1 MKKNILYVVFVLLF
15 LELLYIKAFF
25 YGLISINSFLENIS
39 VLLPGNIS
47 FYLFLPF
54 YYIFFIP
61 IDWLLFGLFKLDK
74 IYYNL
79 TLTFSLDIFFTAL
92 YLVVLFFISKKFFM
106 VFFNKKKK
114 LKK

>member
-25 YGLISINSFLENIS
+25 YGLISINSLLENIS
-39 VLLPGNIS
+39 ILLPGNIS

-54 YYIFFIP
+54 YYVFFIP
-61 IDWLLFGLFKLDK
+61 IDWLLFGLFRLDK

-92 YLVVLFFISKKFFM
+92 YLVVLFFISKKFLK
-106 VFFNKKKK
+106 VLFNKKKK